1 MIYNSRNGDI
11 IFFDDYSSIAFQ
23 PHILILRLTD
33 KLGFLLVISRGICTK
48 VSLYPKKKC
57 KNVNH

>member
-33 KLGFLLVISRGICTK
+33 KLVL
-48 VSLYPKKKC
+48 
-57 KNVNH
+57 

>member
-1 MIYNSRNGDI
+1 MDSIFMNSEN
-11 IFFDDYSSIAFQ
+11 SKTSK
-23 PHILILRLTD
+23 PLVLILRLTD